1 MQNKRGGLSL
11 DLYPLAANNGPFGG
25 MRLDIPALVEF
36 PLYPVPAQEYWFVSV
51 NVCDMMPYPFV
62 FFIREVAPDQEP
74 GNLFII

>member
-1 MQNKRGGLSL
+1 MIVQPGPGQ
-11 DLYPLAANNGPFGG
+11 YPIL
-25 MRLDIPALVEF
+25 LHLTTD
-36 PLYPVPAQEYWFVSV
+36 PAQEYWFVSV